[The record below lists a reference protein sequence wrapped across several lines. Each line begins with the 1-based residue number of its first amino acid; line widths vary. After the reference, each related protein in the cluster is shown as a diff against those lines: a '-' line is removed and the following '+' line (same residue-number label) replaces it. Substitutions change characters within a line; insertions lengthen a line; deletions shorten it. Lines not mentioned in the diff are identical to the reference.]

1 MKIINNDYPKSN
13 PEVLVKR
20 GRGRPSLG
28 KPILIR
34 LNEQETEVAR
44 LMGDGLVSAGVR
56 MALHA
61 VSAVG
66 FEVALKFSLQ
76 SSSEEIGA
84 TSATSAAGA
93 AVVILPL
100 EDGPAVREKPIE
112 VRGSDD

>member
-1 MKIINNDYPKSN
+1 
-13 PEVLVKR
+13 
-20 GRGRPSLG
+20 
-28 KPILIR
+28 
-34 LNEQETEVAR
+34 
-44 LMGDGLVSAGVR
+44 MGDGLVSAGVR

-84 TSATSAAGA
+84 TSATSATSAAGA
-93 AVVILPL
+93 AGVILPL